1 MELIIDW
8 IKQIILIILFAIV
21 LEMLLP
27 SSEFKRYAKI
37 VVSLILILTI
47 IQPVLSLFRIDT
59 NKILSSITNPS
70 KKEEISLGE
79 KVNTKK
85 NEIVRIQSES
95 ISKQMGINMKKI
107 IADELA
113 SKFKLTI
120 ISLDVSMKED
130 KASVFVTVGD
140 VTNDEVQVKQPLKPV
155 SIDVQIQNE
164 NIVDSEEKEDVIAF
178 LAKSWNVEKVDI
190 KLTWK

>member
-1 MELIIDW
+1 
-8 IKQIILIILFAIV
+8 
-21 LEMLLP
+21 MLLP